1 MNQNEVK
8 QNETIN
14 RRKRHKQADNETKYN
29 ALIVLLRDFKSLVLR
44 QNNGYPM
51 GIRYFFTK
59 KRTRDLNGREENSPA
74 DCF

>member
-14 RRKRHKQADNETKYN
+14 RRKRHKQADNEKKYN

-44 QNNGYPM
+44 QNYRYPNGY
-51 GIRYFFTK
+51 
-59 KRTRDLNGREENSPA
+59 L
-74 DCF
+74 